1 MRLRIIHEITAEYEP
16 PLTGA
21 IRKLR
26 MSPRTYDGQYV
37 GSWRIDV
44 DHDCRLDRV
53 VDAYGNIIHN
63 FSLAGPLPA
72 LNVMATGE
80 VEVDDTAGVLQSG
93 LRERLPPALFLR
105 GSRLT
110 EPDAAIRDLVSE
122 CQAGASD
129 RLDVCHR
136 LMGRLH
142 GSLDAEPPSLQELTG
157 AVEAGCGGVL
167 ERGKASATEAA
178 HVFVAAARQIGLPA
192 RFVSG

>member
-1 MRLRIIHEITAEYEP
+1 MRR
-16 PLTGA
+16 
-21 IRKLR
+21 
-26 MSPRTYDGQYV
+26 S
-37 GSWRIDV
+37 
-44 DHDCRLDRV
+44 
-53 VDAYGNIIHN
+53 
-63 FSLAGPLPA
+63 
-72 LNVMATGE
+72 
-80 VEVDDTAGVLQSG
+80 
-93 LRERLPPALFLR
+93 
-105 GSRLT
+105 
-110 EPDAAIRDLVSE
+110 DLVSE

-192 RFVSG
+192 RFVSGYLWRGTGRDAGDAAHAWAEVFVDGLGWVGFDPQNDRCPTDAYVRVCASLDQNGAAFMRGSDHGASTSHVATRVIITQVDF